1 MLKTELIKPSL
12 SSGGSVGVVFL
23 EVFSE
28 VAAFVLGLEVDD
40 LASGLSST
48 VFLDGVDVLE
58 GLGLARLNFFFFLD
72 LVLPAVSEVGV
83 ALECL
88 LLDAGFRLTKSVDL
102 DAETDGSSD
111 AGVDATGC
119 GGVST
124 FFCFVGVSGSSGSLS
139 DVEDVF

>member
-1 MLKTELIKPSL
+1 M
-12 SSGGSVGVVFL
+12 

-40 LASGLSST
+40 LGSGLSPSLGLTAAGLSST

-58 GLGLARLNFFFFLD
+58 GLRLARLTFFFFLD

-88 LLDAGFRLTKSVDL
+88 LLDAGFRLTESVDL

-119 GGVST
+119 AGGST
-124 FFCFVGVSGSSGSLS
+124 FFCFVGVSGSSGLLS